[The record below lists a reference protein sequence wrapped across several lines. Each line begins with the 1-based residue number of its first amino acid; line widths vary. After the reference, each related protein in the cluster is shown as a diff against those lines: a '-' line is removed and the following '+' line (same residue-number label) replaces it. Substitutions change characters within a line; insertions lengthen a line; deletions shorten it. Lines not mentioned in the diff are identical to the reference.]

1 MAATYIL
8 GPFRLD
14 AETDSA
20 AASPALT
27 LGRSPGRKTSR
38 TASRR
43 LRIRRAGGCASMPTR
58 RCRAKRHHLCS
69 VGRNYCLRVRFRGS
83 DAMRFRSIWA
93 VGTRVIATATIIGV
107 AKLVLHDNRE
117 AAGRRCHTQVSVE
130 YLVRNFQRSTPEQ
143 NFSMSPEHART
154 ASKPLINRSSAPAD
168 RLSEAPARAR
178 DAAKAFLATDPTFLL
193 IAGSSLTVSLA
204 AFIMVSFPFDPIS
217 DAISRIFRV
226 GFLTG
231 GSL

>member
-43 LRIRRAGGCASMPTR
+43 LRIRRAGGRASMPTR

-117 AAGRRCHTQVSVE
+117 AAGRRCHPQVSVE
-130 YLVRNFQRSTPEQ
+130 YLGPE
-143 NFSMSPEHART
+143 FPALDART
-154 ASKPLINRSSAPAD
+154 ELFDVTGACTHCI
-168 RLSEAPARAR
+168 
-178 DAAKAFLATDPTFLL
+178 KAFNQPFLSASGSAQRG
-193 IAGSSLTVSLA
+193 AGKSQRCGKGFLGDRPN
-204 AFIMVSFPFDPIS
+204 ISFD
-217 DAISRIFRV
+217 SRIESDCVSRGLHNGLLSV
-226 GFLTG
+226 
-231 GSL
+231 